1 MSGILLPGQD
11 KPSSSGGGSGI
22 ELPKGFSRRRDES
35 AEQESAPAE
44 TPDTPES
51 EIEAAMEAAPEAAP
65 QRRGRP
71 GEDLLFPPTGAQVQC
86 PNCGH
91 PYAVPIFTIIDLG
104 VNPELGPALLGGQ
117 INMAMC
123 PQCGA
128 GGPLSAPLM
137 VHEPAHDFLGVYV
150 PPIGGDES
158 QRQRIIG
165 ELTQT
170 LMRRLPTEARRGY
183 MLQPREYMDW
193 SRFVE
198 KLWEFQ
204 GVTPE
209 MLRRQRDQAAAIQN
223 LMRLADDPAALDIAL
238 ERHRSLVDRQFFALL
253 ERLMLM
259 SGAQGDRQS
268 AEALRALRLALLEK
282 TDVGQEIKRL
292 QQRVEQTIRKIQ
304 PGSTREDILDV
315 LLAAWNEEDGD
326 EVAPSVAMALGPNL
340 DYQFLLAIANR
351 LDNETDETTREHLE
365 QLREMITAMQ
375 EQQQASQQQM
385 AAQAQEV
392 LKAILEATDVEAAL
406 RENADLID
414 EGFLQLLAANVDR
427 AEKAGAKAAA
437 NRMRKIYDAAVDMLQ
452 EEMAPDVRLVN
463 ELLNAPDQNARR
475 KLLEENRSVL
485 SRDFVEAL
493 RQLEDDFRSR
503 QATDVADRLKSI
515 RAQASLM
522 L

>member
-11 KPSSSGGGSGI
+11 KPSSSGGSGI
-22 ELPKGFSRRRDES
+22 ELPKGFSRRREETPNPV
-35 AEQESAPAE
+35 APPAE
-44 TPDTPES
+44 T
-51 EIEAAMEAAPEAAP
+51 AAAPETTGQVAP
-65 QRRGRP
+65 EATPPRRGRP
-71 GEDLLFPPTGAQVQC
+71 GENLLFPPTGAQVQC
-86 PNCGH
+86 PGCGT

-104 VNPELGPALLGGQ
+104 INPELGPALLGGQ
-117 INMAMC
+117 VNMAMC

-137 VHEPAHDFLGVYV
+137 VHEPAHNFLGVYV
-150 PPIGGDES
+150 PPTGSDAG

-165 ELTQT
+165 DLTQT

-193 SRFVE
+193 NRFLE

-209 MLRRQRDQAAAIQN
+209 MLRRQRDQAAAIQS
-223 LMRLADDPAALDIAL
+223 LMRLVDDSSALDIAL
-238 ERHRSLVDRQFFALL
+238 ERHRALVDRQFFALL

-268 AEALRALRLALLEK
+268 AEALHSLRQALLDK
-282 TDVGQEIKRL
+282 TDAGQEIKLL

-304 PGSTREDILDV
+304 PGSTRDAILDV
-315 LLAAWNEEDGD
+315 LLEAWEQENGS

-340 DYQFLLAIANR
+340 DYQFLLTIANR
-351 LDNETDETTREHLE
+351 LENETDAQTRTRLE
-365 QLREMITAMQ
+365 QLREIITALQ
-375 EQQQASQQQM
+375 EQRQATQQQM
-385 AAQAQEV
+385 TAQAQEV
-392 LKAILEATDVEAAL
+392 LRTILEAPDVEAAL
-406 RENADLID
+406 RENAEMID
-414 EGFLQLLAANVDR
+414 EGFLSLLAANVDR
-427 AEKAGAKAAA
+427 AEKSGATAAA
-437 NRMRKIYDAAVDMLQ
+437 KRMRKIYDLAVTLLQ
-452 EEMAPDVRLVN
+452 EGMAPDVRLVN

-475 KLLEENRSVL
+475 KLLEENRSLL
-485 SRDFVEAL
+485 SRDFIEAL

-503 QATDVADRLKSI
+503 QATDVAERLKSI

>member
-22 ELPKGFSRRRDES
+22 ELPKGFSRRRDETP
-35 AEQESAPAE
+35 AEAETPAE
-44 TPDTPES
+44 TPAASQS
-51 EIEAAMEAAPEAAP
+51 EAQPAPEAAP
-65 QRRGRP
+65 PRRGRP
-71 GEDLLFPPTGAQVQC
+71 GEELLFPPTGAQVQC
-86 PNCGH
+86 PNCGT
-91 PYAVPIFTIIDLG
+91 PYAVPVFTIIDLG

-137 VHEPAHDFLGVYV
+137 IHEPAHDFLGVYV

-193 SRFVE
+193 NRFVE

-209 MLRRQRDQAAAIQN
+209 MLRRQRDQAAAIQS
-223 LMRLADDPAALDIAL
+223 LMRLADDPSALDIAL
-238 ERHRSLVDRQFFALL
+238 ERHRGFIDRQFFALL

-268 AEALRALRLALLEK
+268 AEALRALRKALLDK

-292 QQRVEQTIRKIQ
+292 QQRVEQTIRNIQ

-340 DYQFLLAIANR
+340 DYQFLLAIAGR
-351 LDNETDETTREHLE
+351 LESETDERTRAHLE
-365 QLREMITAMQ
+365 QLREIITALQ

-385 AAQAQEV
+385 AAQSQEI
-392 LKAILEATDVEAAL
+392 LQAILEAPDVEAAL

-414 EGFLQLLAANVDR
+414 EGFLSLLAANVDR

-437 NRMRKIYDAAVDMLQ
+437 DRMRKIYDMAVDMLQ

-485 SRDFVEAL
+485 SRDFIEAL

>member
-11 KPSSSGGGSGI
+11 KPSSSGGSGI
-22 ELPKGFSRRRDES
+22 ELPKGFSRRREETP
-35 AEQESAPAE
+35 AAATAPAE
-44 TPDTPES
+44 TPAAL
-51 EIEAAMEAAPEAAP
+51 EAEQQTAP
-65 QRRGRP
+65 QASSPRRGRP

-86 PNCGH
+86 PSCGT

-104 VNPELGPALLGGQ
+104 VNPELGAALLGGQ
-117 INMAMC
+117 INMATC
-123 PQCGA
+123 PQCGV

-150 PPIGGDES
+150 PPTGGDDS

-165 ELTQT
+165 DLTQT

-193 SRFVE
+193 NRFLE
-198 KLWEFQ
+198 KFWEFQ
-204 GVTPE
+204 GVTSD
-209 MLRRQRDQAAAIQN
+209 MLRRQRDQAAAIQS
-223 LMRLADDPAALDIAL
+223 LMRLADDPSALDIAL

-268 AEALRALRLALLEK
+268 AEALRSLRQTLLEK
-282 TDVGQEIKRL
+282 TDVGQEIKYL

-304 PGSTREDILDV
+304 PGSTREDILAV
-315 LLAAWNEEDGD
+315 LLEAWNEEDGN

-340 DYQFLLAIANR
+340 DYQFLLAIASR
-351 LDNETDETTREHLE
+351 LESETDERTRTHLE
-365 QLREMITAMQ
+365 QLRKIITALQ
-375 EQQQASQQQM
+375 EQQQATQQQI

-392 LKAILEATDVEAAL
+392 LRAVLEAPDVEVAL

-414 EGFLQLLAANVDR
+414 EGFLSLLAANVDR
-427 AEKAGAKAAA
+427 AEKAGAAAA
-437 NRMRKIYDAAVDMLQ
+437 AKRMRKIYDLAVTMLQ
-452 EEMAPDVRLVN
+452 EAMTPDVRLVN

-475 KLLEENRSVL
+475 KLLEENRSL
-485 SRDFVEAL
+485 LNRDFIEAL
-493 RQLEDDFRSR
+493 RQLEDDFRAR